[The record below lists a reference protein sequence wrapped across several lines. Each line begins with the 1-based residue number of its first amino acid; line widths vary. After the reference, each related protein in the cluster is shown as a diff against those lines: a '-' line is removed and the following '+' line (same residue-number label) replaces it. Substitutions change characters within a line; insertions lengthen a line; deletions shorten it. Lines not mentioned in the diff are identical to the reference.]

1 MECVETFHNSMKIVL
16 VSPSQ
21 RHLTDPIKAEPLG
34 LMYIETALQRLGLE
48 VECVDMSFDTKIPEA
63 DLYGFSA
70 STVNFPK
77 VVEYAKQLKSAYTII
92 GGSHASA
99 LPNQARSFFDAVVVG
114 PGENVL
120 EEVIRDFKTNRKGG
134 IFCKSMTDID
144 SIPIPLRTIRNRIP
158 YNPFDGERNSA
169 SLITS
174 RGCPFQCSFCASN
187 AIWGRKVLFRSLDS
201 VLTEISYLQE
211 TYGISSF
218 KFVDDIFVL
227 NKKRFLSF
235 SHALSDLKI
244 KWFCEMRMDSI
255 DDLIL
260 DHMIASG
267 CTTVDLGVESVDD
280 IVLQK
285 IQKKQTVKSMKK
297 AIHKIQEKGLKVKI
311 YLIYG
316 LPFEPSDIVTKMM
329 GFIEEVNPDFVSLFT
344 FVPYPGT
351 DIYEHPEKYNIKWMD
366 SDFSR
371 YQHSIGQIQEEQD
384 WLPCVEYFDRE
395 REKLREE
402 RNQIKNFTI
411 RWNEQKKRER
421 K

>member
-1 MECVETFHNSMKIVL
+1 MKIVL

-21 RHLTDPIKAEPLG
+21 THLTDPIKAEPLG
-34 LMYIETALQRLGLE
+34 LMYMEVALQRLGLE
-48 VECVDMSFDTKIPEA
+48 VECVDMSFDTKIPPA

-70 STVNFPK
+70 STINFPR
-77 VVEYAKQLKSAYTII
+77 VVDYVKRLKPAYTIL
-92 GGSHASA
+92 GGPHASA
-99 LPNQARSFFDAVVVG
+99 LPEQSRSFFDAVVVG
-114 PGENVL
+114 PGENAI
-120 EEVIRDFKTNRKGG
+120 EEVIKDFKSKRKGG
-134 IFCKSMTDID
+134 IFCKAMTDID
-144 SIPIPLRTIRNRIP
+144 SIPIPSRTIRNRIS
-158 YNPFDGERNSA
+158 YNPFEGEKSSA

-187 AIWGRKVLFRSLDS
+187 VIWGRKVLFRSLDN
-201 VLTEISYLQE
+201 VLSEISYLQE

-235 SHALSDLKI
+235 SQALSDLKI

-255 DDLIL
+255 DDMVLE
-260 DHMIASG
+260 HMVSSG

-280 IVLQK
+280 NVLRG
-285 IQKKQTVKSMKK
+285 IQKKQTVDSMKK
-297 AIHKIQEKGLKVKI
+297 SIRRIQEKGLKIKI

-316 LPFEPSDIVTKMM
+316 LPFEPVNIVDKMVD
-329 GFIEEVNPDFVSLFT
+329 FVEEVNPDSVSLFT

-351 DIYEHPEKYNIKWMD
+351 DIYKHPNKYNVKWMD

-371 YQHSIGQIQEEQD
+371 YQHSIGQIQEEQG
-384 WLPCVEYFDRE
+384 WLPCVEYFDRG

-402 RNQIKNFTI
+402 RNRIKKFTI
-411 RWNEQKKRER
+411 LWNEQKKRER
-421 K
+421 T